1 MNRKKMRSDLLRKIA
16 NTIDMLDL
24 AYEFENEYT
33 NEEVDTMENMKDK
46 ILEQFI
52 KRYNI
57 F

>member
-1 MNRKKMRSDLLRKIA
+1 MNKKKMRSDLLRKIA

-24 AYEFENEYT
+24 AYEFEDKYT
-33 NEEVDTMENMKDK
+33 DEELDAMEDMKDK